1 MSSNNVNSTE
11 ANKANNY
18 NINNVDNKKMNNKN
32 SYNVVSI
39 ILHTII
45 KRKWLSL
52 GIIISV
58 CGAVITALY
67 PPLVLGK
74 IVDTLTTGSQVPV
87 YLVFV
92 YMAFTVI
99 AGLMEATREGLLT
112 VFGQKITHA
121 LRSGLM
127 EHFVRL
133 STDSLNKQEPGAVVS
148 RFVGD
153 VDTVENLFTSG
164 IVSMFADACK
174 IISILVVIWFR
185 NKGLATVLIVLLP
198 FLFWFTRHIQKNMLD
213 AQLKNRRA
221 VSRASGHV
229 PETLHN
235 IRTIHNLGK
244 EKYMEKRYD
253 EYISDSY
260 KAMEKTNFYD
270 AVYSPV
276 ILILNAVVVAV
287 VMLFSA
293 SGNAKVLTLF
303 GMSAGTA
310 VAVINYISQIFSPV
324 ESLGMEIQTIQS
336 AIAGVRRINEFFEL
350 PVLDNNEELQA
361 EKTIDSKNDTPYVQ
375 FNDVTFGYEADH
387 TVIADKT
394 FVVNRGE
401 QVTLSGRTGAGK
413 STIFKLLLGLYK
425 PQKGSILINDMN
437 SAAIPDNRKRK
448 IFGYVE
454 QSFHMVPG
462 TIKDQITLYDK
473 SISDEAVIKAA
484 KLTGLHDTIMNF
496 ENGYDTQCTQEVFS
510 QGQWQLLSI
519 ARATAANPELLLLD
533 EITAN
538 LDANTERDVL
548 TALKG
553 VSENRTVISISH
565 RVTART
571 GRVINC

>member
-11 ANKANNY
+11 ANNY

-45 KRKWLSL
+45 KKKWLSL

-361 EKTIDSKNDTPYVQ
+361 EKTFDSKNDTPYVQ